1 MQDEG
6 RSKLSDGDDG
16 ANGGAIA
23 GIVIAVVVVIAVAA
37 GSMVWWL
44 RRHKAAQAGVETKK
58 AAVHIDLVSA
68 THAGSMVGIDLADG
82 RASSG
87 DDGAPQPPPQEAG
100 GHAHKEEKV

>member
-16 ANGGAIA
+16 ANGGVIA
-23 GIVIAVVVVIAVAA
+23 GIVVVIAVAA
-37 GSMVWWL
+37 GSTVWWL
-44 RRHKAAQAGVETKK
+44 RRHKAAQAGVEAKK
-58 AAVHIDLVSA
+58 ATVHIDLVSG